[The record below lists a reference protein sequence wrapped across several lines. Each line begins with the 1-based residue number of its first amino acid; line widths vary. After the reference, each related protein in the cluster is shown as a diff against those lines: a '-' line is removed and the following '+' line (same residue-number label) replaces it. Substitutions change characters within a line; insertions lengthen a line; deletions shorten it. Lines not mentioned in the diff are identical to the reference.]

1 MPIFPSRE
9 CWSDLFLMAEQFG
22 GIVSSAKDCQLWNK
36 KRLADLGRTL
46 TGVIA
51 PSGETTLDA
60 SCFMAVRCR
69 EPAVDLMDSIY
80 EALTEY
86 DEVDPLTVNDQLSA
100 IGEPLADLIGCLMN
114 HYAVASDLT
123 LQDQIFTDWPTDENW
138 LVTEKPERLRTV
150 R

>member
-22 GIVSSAKDCQLWNK
+22 GIVTSAKDGQFWNK
-36 KRLADLGRTL
+36 SRLADLGRTL
-46 TGVIA
+46 TG
-51 PSGETTLDA
+51 LDN
-60 SCFMAVRCR
+60 SCFMTVRCR
-69 EPAVDLMDSIY
+69 EPAVDLMGTLY

-86 DEVDPLTVNDQLSA
+86 DEVDPLKVNDQLSA
-100 IGEPLADLIGCLMN
+100 MGEPLADLIGCLMN

-123 LQDQIFTDWPTDENW
+123 LQDQIFTDWPTDEPW
-138 LVTEKPERLRTV
+138 LVIEKPERLRTV

>member
-22 GIVSSAKDCQLWNK
+22 GIVTSAKDGQFWNK
-36 KRLADLGRTL
+36 SRLADLGRTL
-46 TGVIA
+46 VGLA
-51 PSGETTLDA
+51 D
-60 SCFMAVRCR
+60 SCVLAERCR
-69 EPAVDLMDSIY
+69 GPATDLMFSLY
-80 EALTEY
+80 EALNEY
-86 DEVDPLTVNDQLSA
+86 EEVDPLKVNDQLSA
-100 IGEPLADLIGCLMN
+100 MGEPLADIIGCLMN